1 MRKVLGTHVEQK
13 GSYVSDEYLRF
24 DFSHFQK
31 VTDEELEKVAA
42 IVNREIRKNYSLE
55 ESRAIPI
62 YSLSSVGYSPSSLR
76 EREPRNGRSI
86 GSMVTSVVTGASMPS
101 VCKCSMVRR

>member
-1 MRKVLGTHVEQK
+1 MEQK

-42 IVNREIRKNYSLE
+42 IVNQEIRKNYPLE

-62 YSLSSVGYSPSSLR
+62 GQAKKMGGWPSS
-76 EREPRNGRSI
+76 GRSMGI
-86 GSMVTSVVTGASMPS
+86 WFVW
-101 VCKCSMVRR
+101 